1 VKNNKYTYDDNV
13 VITNDSIIAPSKIQD
28 GIVMHAAEKSLMIKL
43 AEIATKNG
51 GDILELGFGMHLSA
65 DGVQSNPNVT
75 SHTIIELHK
84 DIHKLALEW
93 AKDKP
98 NTEILLGGWIDVL
111 PTITKKFDGILHD
124 TYMDSNIDKFLDYVK
139 PNCKKGTIVAFF
151 EYPVASDVM
160 NGVRFSL
167 TTEEYESLPYKDIL
181 HFNKNSIE
189 LKYTTFDGIKFV
201 KDKNLKSLI

>member
-1 VKNNKYTYDDNV
+1 MERSKYTADKEII
-13 VITNDSIIAPSKIQD
+13 ITDDSIIVPSKVQN
-28 GIVMHAAEKSLMIKL
+28 GMVMHAAEKSLMIKL

-84 DIHKLALEW
+84 DIYKLGLEW

-98 NTEILLGGWIDVL
+98 NTEILLGDWIDVL
-111 PTITKKFDGILHD
+111 PTIDRKFDGVLHD
-124 TYMDSNIDKFLDYVK
+124 TYMDVNIGKFLDYIK
-139 PNCKKGTIVAFF
+139 PNCKEGTIVALF
-151 EYPVASDVM
+151 EYAPPSDVM

-167 TTEEYESLPYKDIL
+167 TDEEYESLPYKDTI
-181 HFNKNSIE
+181 HFKTNSFE
-189 LKYTTFDGIKFV
+189 LKYTTYDGTKFV
-201 KDKNLKSLI
+201 KDKNVKSLI